1 MTTLLPFIIF
11 LVVVA
16 IIIYALNVSQR
27 AAKKRNQ
34 LLEEISEDLKVI
46 RENLSNNTNKKQ

>member
-16 IIIYALNVSQR
+16 IIIYALSVSQR

-46 RENLSNNTNKKQ
+46 CRNLSNNTNKKP